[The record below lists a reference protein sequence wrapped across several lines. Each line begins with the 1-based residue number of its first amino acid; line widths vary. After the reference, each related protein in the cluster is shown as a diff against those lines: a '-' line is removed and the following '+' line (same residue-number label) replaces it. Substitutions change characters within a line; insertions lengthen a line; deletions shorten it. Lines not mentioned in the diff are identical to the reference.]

1 MTTVENRR
9 ATSLTVNYVGG
20 SQQLTL
26 KPGINLNIPADEWKL
41 AIAHPVTKL
50 WIDREYLRVL
60 SKEPPVEGELEGF
73 KVSTR
78 DGDDQPVPHQD
89 AALGQTSAAPVAGS
103 PVGNLTLAEAVAAVT
118 IRESESLINAS
129 TNVKE
134 LEALI
139 QSDSRTGIKELAGD
153 RLEELNG

>member
-1 MTTVENRR
+1 
-9 ATSLTVNYVGG
+9 
-20 SQQLTL
+20 
-26 KPGINLNIPADEWKL
+26 
-41 AIAHPVTKL
+41 
-50 WIDREYLRVL
+50 
-60 SKEPPVEGELEGF
+60 
-73 KVSTR
+73 
-78 DGDDQPVPHQD
+78 
-89 AALGQTSAAPVAGS
+89 VAGS